1 MLDSV
6 NPRDALPIA
15 ERDSAAEAETHAAHA
30 VVRAKSI
37 VDDNEK
43 MLAMLAGVDEEIVAH
58 RANDIRAA
66 AAGCDRLSGELPPH
80 LARKQELKIKAE
92 QQCEAAKAAHSLLQR
107 DLVAASGHLQHQQV
121 AVQRAAGAVLSAEAP
136 ALISELA
143 QARQTVWKLEAQLKA
158 LSAVRYFEADGRS
171 VTIKMP
177 PDTFAALNE
186 TAPPMLAMSVPKPY
200 AIALDRWN
208 GFLQALTENSEASLD
223 GMCVERGVRRA
234 AVDRRAATQR
244 VPRQ

>member
-1 MLDSV
+1 MLDST
-6 NPRDALPIA
+6 NPRDALRATIA
-15 ERDSAAEAETHAAHA
+15 ERGAFAEAETRAAHA

-136 ALISELA
+136 PLIEELHR
-143 QARQTVWKLEAQLKA
+143 ARRTVWALEAKLES

-186 TAPPMLAMSVPKPY
+186 TAPPMLASNIPKPY
-200 AIALDRWN
+200 EVALARWN
-208 GFLQALTENSEASLD
+208 GFLQALTENPDSSLD
-223 GMCVERGVRRA
+223 SI
-234 AVDRRAATQR
+234 
-244 VPRQ
+244 